1 MADELDTTTND
12 GDTLDLDGAEEKEV
26 DDIDP
31 SSIIN
36 EPEEVEDSAVE
47 EVEDPEKED
56 SDPFGFGEAGGI
68 LDENGEFVPAGD
80 DEDEPEDEISEDL
93 F

>member
-1 MADELDTTTND
+1 MVDELDTTNN
-12 GDTLDLDGAEEKEV
+12 GDALDLDEVEEKEV

-31 SSIIN
+31 SAIID
-36 EPEEVEDSAVE
+36 EPEEVEDLAVE
-47 EVEDPEKED
+47 GAEDPEKED
-56 SDPFGFGEAGGI
+56 TEDPFGFGEAGGI
-68 LDENGEFVPAGD
+68 LDENGEFVAAGD